1 MLRFVYA
8 SPRAFVAPLSANNL
22 RSNMFW
28 LVLLTVVWGIVH
40 SFLAS
45 LGFKDFLRR
54 TLGNGFMKFYR
65 LLYNLFAAL
74 SFVPVLYLMASLPDE
89 SLYLIPALW
98 SYVLR
103 VGQGISAVLLI
114 AAVLQTDVFAFA
126 GLRQL
131 VEAQPEKS
139 SLVTKG
145 LYRIVRH
152 PLYTF
157 SLLLLWLSPS
167 MTVNTF
173 VVYLALTAY
182 ILIGAVFE
190 ERKLLRE
197 FGQEYASYQSTTPM
211 LIPGLPKSG
220 AQRHAPAGK

>member
-1 MLRFVYA
+1 
-8 SPRAFVAPLSANNL
+8 
-22 RSNMFW
+22 MFW
-28 LVLLTVVWGIVH
+28 LVSFIVLWGIVH
-40 SFLAS
+40 SLLAS
-45 LGFKDFLRR
+45 VGFKDYLRR

-65 LLYNLFAAL
+65 LLYNLFAAV
-74 SFVPVLYLMASLPDE
+74 SFVPVLYLMVSLPDE
-89 SLYLIPALW
+89 ALYAVPAPW

-114 AAVLQTDVFAFA
+114 VAALQTDVLAFV

-131 VEAQPEKS
+131 VEEQPEKS

-197 FGQEYASYQSTTPM
+197 FGQEYARYQSTTPM

-220 AQRHAPAGK
+220 AQRRASAGK